1 MNRTLPSCGLCW
13 MSFRVAVMADWL
25 LHLLSLSAGGALAI
39 LLLLVIERLAGL
51 RYAAKWRCLAWLLL
65 CLRLGITLSLS
76 MNPIVPTAPIRVEV
90 PADAVIYQP
99 VAPQTERTLTTT
111 QPSQNTPVQPQER
124 DTADSM
130 PQSRP
135 VKLSEALFVLWA
147 LGAAGVLGWAII
159 GHIRFSRYLR
169 RWGTPI
175 AERRVWDV
183 LNDWK
188 AALGLR
194 TAPWLLTCPGLDTP
208 MLAGIFRPRL
218 LLPSE
223 PMDNTR
229 LRHALLHELTHYKR
243 HDIAFKTMVLW
254 VCALH
259 WFNPAVWLMR
269 RAVERDLELACDDA
283 ALRVLPESERAAYG
297 NTVLQAV
304 TGKKGVV
311 SDA

>member
-1 MNRTLPSCGLCW
+1 MA
-13 MSFRVAVMADWL
+13 AVADWL
-25 LHLLSLSAGGALAI
+25 LRLLSLSAGGALAI
-39 LLLLVIERLAGL
+39 LLLLAIERLAGL

-65 CLRLGITLSLS
+65 CLRLGITLTLS
-76 MNPIVPTAPIRVEV
+76 MNPIMPTAPIRVEV
-90 PADAVIYQP
+90 PADAVLYRP
-99 VAPQTERTLTTT
+99 VAPQTERTPAAP
-111 QPSQNTPVQPQER
+111 QPSQNAPEEEER
-124 DTADSM
+124 DTMEQA
-130 PQSRP
+130 PQRRP
-135 VKLSEALFVLWA
+135 LKLSEVLFLLWA

-183 LNDWK
+183 LDAWK
-188 AALGLR
+188 TALGLR
-194 TAPWLLTCPGLDTP
+194 TVPRLLSCPGLDTP

-218 LLPSE
+218 LLPSD
-223 PMDNTR
+223 PMDDTR

-243 HDIAFKTMVLW
+243 HDIAFKALVLW

-297 NTVLQAV
+297 NTVLQAA

>member
-1 MNRTLPSCGLCW
+1 
-13 MSFRVAVMADWL
+13 MADWL
-25 LHLLSLSAGGALAI
+25 LRLLSLSAGGAPAI
-39 LLLLVIERLAGL
+39 LLLLAIERLAGL

-65 CLRLGITLSLS
+65 CLRLGVTLSPS
-76 MNPIVPTAPIRVEV
+76 MNPIVPAAPIRVEV
-90 PADAVIYQP
+90 PADAVIYRP
-99 VAPQTERTLTTT
+99 VAPQTERIPATT
-111 QPSQNTPVQPQER
+111 QPSRSAPVQEGR
-124 DTADSM
+124 DTMEQAS
-130 PQSRP
+130 QRRP
-135 VKLSEALFVLWA
+135 VKWSEALFVLWA
-147 LGAAGVLGWAII
+147 LGAVGVLGWAIL

-175 AERRVWDV
+175 AERRVWDA
-183 LNDWK
+183 LNDQK

-194 TAPWLLTCPGLDTP
+194 TAPRLLTCPGLDTP
-208 MLAGIFRPRL
+208 MLAGMVRPCL

-223 PMDNTR
+223 PMDDTR
-229 LRHALLHELTHYKR
+229 LRHALLHELTHYR
-243 HDIAFKTMVLW
+243 RRDIAFKALVLW

-297 NTVLQAV
+297 NTVLQTA

-311 SDA
+311 SGA

>member
-1 MNRTLPSCGLCW
+1 
-13 MSFRVAVMADWL
+13 MADWL
-25 LHLLSLSAGGALAI
+25 LRLLSLSAGGALAI

-65 CLRLGITLSLS
+65 CLRLWITLSLS
-76 MNPIVPTAPIRVEV
+76 MSPIVPAAPIRVEV
-90 PADAVIYQP
+90 PADAVIYRP
-99 VAPQTERTLTTT
+99 VAPQTERTPAAPQPT
-111 QPSQNTPVQPQER
+111 QETPVQEER
-124 DTADSM
+124 DTVEQAS
-130 PQSRP
+130 QHRP

-183 LNDWK
+183 LNAWK

-194 TAPWLLTCPGLDTP
+194 AVPRLMTCPSLNTP

-223 PMDNTR
+223 PMDDTR

-243 HDIAFKTMVLW
+243 HDIAFKALVLW

-269 RAVERDLELACDDA
+269 RTVERDLELACDDA
-283 ALRVLPESERAAYG
+283 ALRVLPEDERTAYG
-297 NTVLQAV
+297 NTVLQAA

>member
-1 MNRTLPSCGLCW
+1 
-13 MSFRVAVMADWL
+13 MADFL
-25 LHLLSLSAGGALAI
+25 LRLLSLSAGGALAI
-39 LLLLVIERLAGL
+39 LLLLAIERLAGL

-65 CLRLGITLSLS
+65 CLRLGVTLTFS
-76 MNPIVPTAPIRVEV
+76 MNPIVPAAPIRVEV
-90 PADAVIYQP
+90 PADAVIYRP
-99 VAPQTERTLTTT
+99 VAPQPERTPAAPQPT
-111 QPSQNTPVQPQER
+111 QNEPVQEER
-124 DTADSM
+124 DTVEQAS
-130 PQSRP
+130 QHRP

-147 LGAAGVLGWAII
+147 LGAAGVLGWAVI

-194 TAPWLLTCPGLDTP
+194 VVPQLLTCPGLDTP

-223 PMDNTR
+223 PMDDTR

-243 HDIAFKTMVLW
+243 HDIAFKALVLW

-297 NTVLQAV
+297 NTVLQAA
-304 TGKKGVV
+304 TGKKGAV

>member
-1 MNRTLPSCGLCW
+1 
-13 MSFRVAVMADWL
+13 MADWL
-25 LHLLSLSAGGALAI
+25 LRLLSLSAGGALAI

-65 CLRLGITLSLS
+65 CLRLGVTLTLS
-76 MNPIVPTAPIRVEV
+76 MNPIAPAAPIRVEV

-99 VAPQTERTLTTT
+99 VAKQTERTPTAP
-111 QPSQNTPVQPQER
+111 QPSQVAPVQPQEH
-124 DTADSM
+124 DAADST
-130 PQSRP
+130 PQRRS

-175 AERRVWDV
+175 TEGGVWDV

-194 TAPWLLTCPGLDTP
+194 MVPRLLTCPGLDTP
-208 MLAGIFRPRL
+208 MLAGLLHPCL

-223 PMDNTR
+223 PMDDTR

-243 HDIAFKTMVLW
+243 HDIAFKALVLW

-259 WFNPAVWLMR
+259 WFNPAVWFMR
-269 RAVERDLELACDDA
+269 RTVERDLELACDDA
-283 ALRVLPESERAAYG
+283 ALRVLPESERASYG
-297 NTVLQAV
+297 NTVLQAA

>member
-1 MNRTLPSCGLCW
+1 
-13 MSFRVAVMADWL
+13 MADFL
-25 LHLLSLSAGGALAI
+25 LRLLSLSAGGALAI
-39 LLLLVIERLAGL
+39 LLLLAIARLAGL

-65 CLRLGITLSLS
+65 CLRLGITLTLS
-76 MNPIVPTAPIRVEV
+76 MSPIVPAAPIRVEV
-90 PADAVIYQP
+90 PADAVIYRP
-99 VAPQTERTLTTT
+99 VAPQ
-111 QPSQNTPVQPQER
+111 PSQNAPVQEER
-124 DTADSM
+124 DTMEQAS
-130 PQSRP
+130 QRRP

-147 LGAAGVLGWAII
+147 LGAAGVLGWAVI

-175 AERRVWDV
+175 AERGIWDV

-194 TAPWLLTCPGLDTP
+194 MVPRLLTCPGLDTP
-208 MLAGIFRPRL
+208 MLAGLLHPCL

-223 PMDNTR
+223 PMDDTR

-243 HDIAFKTMVLW
+243 HDIAFKALVLW

-269 RAVERDLELACDDA
+269 RTVERDLELACDDA
-283 ALRVLPESERAAYG
+283 ALRVLPEDERAAYG
-297 NTVLQAV
+297 NTVLQAA

>member
-1 MNRTLPSCGLCW
+1 
-13 MSFRVAVMADWL
+13 MADFL
-25 LHLLSLSAGGALAI
+25 LRLLSLSAGGALAI
-39 LLLLVIERLAGL
+39 LLLLAIERLAGL

-65 CLRLGITLSLS
+65 CLRLGVTLTLSMS
-76 MNPIVPTAPIRVEV
+76 PIVPAAPIRVEV
-90 PADAVIYQP
+90 PADAVIYRP
-99 VAPQTERTLTTT
+99 VAPQPERTPAAPQPT
-111 QPSQNTPVQPQER
+111 QNEPVQEER
-124 DTADSM
+124 DTVEQAS
-130 PQSRP
+130 QHRP

-147 LGAAGVLGWAII
+147 LGAAGVLGWAVI

-175 AERRVWDV
+175 AERGVWDV
-183 LNDWK
+183 LKDWK

-194 TAPWLLTCPGLDTP
+194 SIPRLLTCPGLDTP

-223 PMDNTR
+223 PMDDTR
-229 LRHALLHELTHYKR
+229 LRHALLHELTHHRR
-243 HDIAFKTMVLW
+243 HDIAFKALVLW

-283 ALRVLPESERAAYG
+283 ALRVLPEDERAAYG
-297 NTVLQAV
+297 NTVLQAA
-304 TGKKGVV
+304 TGKKGAV

>member
-1 MNRTLPSCGLCW
+1 
-13 MSFRVAVMADWL
+13 MADFL
-25 LHLLSLSAGGALAI
+25 LRLLSLSAGGALAI

-76 MNPIVPTAPIRVEV
+76 MNPIMPTAPIRVEV
-90 PADAVIYQP
+90 PADAVIYRP
-99 VAPQTERTLTTT
+99 VAPQTERTPAAP
-111 QPSQNTPVQPQER
+111 QPSQNAPVQEER
-124 DTADSM
+124 DTMEQAS
-130 PQSRP
+130 QRRP

-175 AERRVWDV
+175 TEGGVWDV

-194 TAPWLLTCPGLDTP
+194 VVPQLLTCPGLDTP

-218 LLPSE
+218 LLPPE
-223 PMDNTR
+223 PMGDTR
-229 LRHALLHELTHYKR
+229 LRHALLHELTHYRR
-243 HDIAFKTMVLW
+243 HDIAFKALVLW

-269 RAVERDLELACDDA
+269 RTVERDLELACDDA
-283 ALRVLPESERAAYG
+283 ALRVLPEDERTAYG
-297 NTVLQAV
+297 NTVLQAA

>member
-1 MNRTLPSCGLCW
+1 
-13 MSFRVAVMADWL
+13 MADWL
-25 LHLLSLSAGGALAI
+25 LRLLSLSAGGAPAI

-65 CLRLGITLSLS
+65 CLRLGVTLSLS
-76 MNPIVPTAPIRVEV
+76 MDPILPAAPIRVEV

-99 VAPQTERTLTTT
+99 VAPQTERTPAP
-111 QPSQNTPVQPQER
+111 QPSQNTPVPQER
-124 DTADSM
+124 GTADAT
-130 PQSRP
+130 PQRRP
-135 VKLSEALFVLWA
+135 VKLSEALFILWT
-147 LGAAGVLGWAII
+147 LGAAGVLGRAVIV
-159 GHIRFSRYLR
+159 HIRFSRYVS

-183 LNDWK
+183 LNDRK

-194 TAPWLLTCPGLDTP
+194 TVPRLLTCPGLDTP
-208 MLAGIFRPRL
+208 MLAGVVRPCL

-223 PMDNTR
+223 PMDDTR
-229 LRHALLHELTHYKR
+229 LRHALLHELTHDKR
-243 HDIAFKTMVLW
+243 HDIAFKTLVLW

-297 NTVLQAV
+297 NTVLQAA

>member
-1 MNRTLPSCGLCW
+1 
-13 MSFRVAVMADWL
+13 MADWL
-25 LHLLSLSAGGALAI
+25 LRLLSLSAGGALAI

-65 CLRLGITLSLS
+65 CLRLGVTLTLS
-76 MNPIVPTAPIRVEV
+76 MNPIAPAAPIRVEV
-90 PADAVIYQP
+90 PADAVIYRP
-99 VAPQTERTLTTT
+99 VAPQTERTPAAL
-111 QPSQNTPVQPQER
+111 QPSQNAPEEEER
-124 DTADSM
+124 DTMEQA
-130 PQSRP
+130 PQRRP
-135 VKLSEALFVLWA
+135 LKLSEVLFLLWA
-147 LGAAGVLGWAII
+147 LGAVGVPGWAIV

-194 TAPWLLTCPGLDTP
+194 TVPRLLTCPGLDTP
-208 MLAGIFRPRL
+208 MLEGIFRPRL

-223 PMDNTR
+223 PMDDTR
-229 LRHALLHELTHYKR
+229 LCHALLHELTHYKR
-243 HDIAFKTMVLW
+243 HDIAFKALVLW

-297 NTVLQAV
+297 NTVLQAA

-311 SDA
+311 FNA